1 MFHMYTYKLICRNI
15 MQLYFFIPNT
25 AVTVFF
31 FLPNIKY
38 TWCIYDGEVLASL
51 INISRMRTK
60 VGWQYVKKSSM
71 QARDN
76 KMIVIGSQ
84 FLCIRFLELPF
95 LMSPIFVPI
104 VSSCVVLSLTKWIV
118 LLSFKVPVTPG
129 GVELVSFPTKI
140 V

>member
-1 MFHMYTYKLICRNI
+1 MFHMYTNKLICRNI
-15 MQLYFFIPNT
+15 MQLYFFILNT
-25 AVTVFF
+25 AVTGFF
-31 FLPNIKY
+31 GRIKY

-76 KMIVIGSQ
+76 KMIVIGNQ
-84 FLCIRFLELPF
+84 FLCVRFLELPF
-95 LMSPIFVPI
+95 LMIFSPV

>member
-1 MFHMYTYKLICRNI
+1 MFHMYTNKLICRNI
-15 MQLYFFIPNT
+15 MQLYFFILNT
-25 AVTVFF
+25 AVTGFF
-31 FLPNIKY
+31 GRIKY

-76 KMIVIGSQ
+76 KMIVIGNQ

-95 LMSPIFVPI
+95 LMIFSPV

>member
-1 MFHMYTYKLICRNI
+1 MFHMYTNKLICRNI
-15 MQLYFFIPNT
+15 MQLYFFILNT
-25 AVTVFF
+25 AVTGFF
-31 FLPNIKY
+31 GRIKY

-76 KMIVIGSQ
+76 KMIVIGNQ

-95 LMSPIFVPI
+95 LMSPIFSPV

>member
-1 MFHMYTYKLICRNI
+1 MFHMYTNKLICRNI
-15 MQLYFFIPNT
+15 MQLYFFILNT
-25 AVTVFF
+25 AVTGFF
-31 FLPNIKY
+31 GRIKY

-95 LMSPIFVPI
+95 LMSPIFSPV

>member
-15 MQLYFFIPNT
+15 MQLYFFILNT
-25 AVTVFF
+25 AVTGF

-51 INISRMRTK
+51 INISRMPTK

-95 LMSPIFVPI
+95 LMSSIFFPI

-129 GVELVSFPTKI
+129 GVELVSLPTKI